1 MSSTALQVTNATK
14 ARKPKTV
21 LHDVSLRA
29 DAGQRIALLGPNGAG
44 KPTLM
49 KAILGLTTYDAGQI
63 TVAGHG
69 PGIAAARAATA
80 YLPEAVFSQ
89 SPEKQ
94 RATHAVCAAV
104 RDKRKTGCRHTG
116 SHRSG

>member
-1 MSSTALQVTNATK
+1 MSSTALQVTKATK
-14 ARKPKTV
+14 ARKTKTV

-29 DAGQRIALLGPNGAG
+29 
-44 KPTLM
+44 
-49 KAILGLTTYDAGQI
+49 DAGQI

-89 SPEKQ
+89 SSEKQ
-94 RATHAVCAAV
+94 GATRAVCAAV

-116 SHRSG
+116 SRRSG